1 MANEPS
7 SPSDLWIRL
16 VIPDLALLD
25 AAIAGPAALEP
36 ALGCAVAEGWEVFP
50 GALERT
56 RGAVAADPGSTRW
69 GTRLFVLDEPR
80 TLVGWG
86 GFKGPPRHGEVE
98 LGYAVA
104 PSWQGRGIATLSV
117 REMLRE
123 ASDDP
128 AVRSVIAHTRPEPG
142 PSVRVLEKSGF
153 ARDGEVP
160 DQAIGTAWLFRL
172 ELSRE

>member
-1 MANEPS
+1 MANDPS
-7 SPSDLWIRL
+7 RPSDLRIRL

-25 AAIAGPAALEP
+25 AAIAGSAALGP
-36 ALGCAVAEGWEVFP
+36 ALGGAVAEGWEVFP
-50 GALERT
+50 GSIERT
-56 RGAVAADPGSTRW
+56 RRIVAADPGSTRW
-69 GTRLFVLDEPR
+69 GARMFVLDEPR

-86 GFKGPPRHGEVE
+86 GFKGPPQQGEVE

-104 PSWQGRGIATLSV
+104 PAWQGRGIATVAV

-123 ASDDP
+123 AAADR

-142 PSVRVLEKSGF
+142 PSVRVLEKAGF
-153 ARDGEVP
+153 ASEGEVP
-160 DQAIGTAWLFRL
+160 DQSIGTAWRFRL

>member
-1 MANEPS
+1 MANDPS
-7 SPSDLWIRL
+7 RPSDLRIGL
-16 VIPDLALLD
+16 VVPDLALLD
-25 AAIAGPAALEP
+25 AAIAGPAALGP
-36 ALGCAVAEGWEVFP
+36 ALGCAVAEDWEGFP
-50 GALERT
+50 EALQWT
-56 RGAVAADPGSTRW
+56 RRAVADDPGSTRW

-86 GFKGPPRHGEVE
+86 GFKGPPQDGEVE

-104 PSWQGRGIATLSV
+104 PGWQGRGIATLAV

-123 ASDDP
+123 ASADP

-142 PSVRVLEKSGF
+142 PSVRVLEKAGF
-153 ARDGEVP
+153 ASEGEIP
-160 DQAIGTAWLFRL
+160 DQSIGTSWRFRL